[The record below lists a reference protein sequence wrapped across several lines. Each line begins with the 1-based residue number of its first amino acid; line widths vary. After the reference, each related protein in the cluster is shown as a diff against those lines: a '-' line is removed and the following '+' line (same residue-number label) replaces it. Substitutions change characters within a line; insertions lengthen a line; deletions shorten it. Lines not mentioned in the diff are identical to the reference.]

1 MQQLKS
7 AAIAH
12 GAVTYISAEPA
23 VPDSSETKG
32 KVTVNVVGRAEKPAY
47 WNVYYSIHAS
57 FEGGGGPALGTI
69 GWDVRLPVQSA
80 ADAKYSEVEAE
91 AARQIAPMLRAV
103 ADAIEKQVAEAD
115 A

>member
-1 MQQLKS
+1 
-7 AAIAH
+7 
-12 GAVTYISAEPA
+12 
-23 VPDSSETKG
+23 
-32 KVTVNVVGRAEKPAY
+32 
-47 WNVYYSIHAS
+47 
-57 FEGGGGPALGTI
+57 
-69 GWDVRLPVQSA
+69 LPVQSA